1 MKLVARNKARRES
14 GQSTGSSSAKKTK
27 NGSVQVGLH
36 AFFHKRPSDG
46 GQSAAKRQKT
56 PPTSPDH
63 SIEQEVI
70 TID

>member
-14 GQSTGSSSAKKTK
+14 GQSTGSSTGKNTK
-27 NGSVQVGLH
+27 SGGVQVALH
-36 AFFHKRPSDG
+36 AFFNKRPSNG
-46 GQSAAKRQKT
+46 EPSAAKRQKT

-63 SIEQEVI
+63 SVEPDVI